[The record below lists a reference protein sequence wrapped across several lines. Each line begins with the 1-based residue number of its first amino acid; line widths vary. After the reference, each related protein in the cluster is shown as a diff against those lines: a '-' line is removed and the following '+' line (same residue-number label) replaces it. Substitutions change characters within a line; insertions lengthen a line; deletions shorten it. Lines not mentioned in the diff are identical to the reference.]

1 MAFPDSSID
10 YRRHPEAYRIG
21 HGERG
26 VFHVHPYKEELLP
39 LWAIRNEEDAIE
51 AIEALEARFRDYRQ
65 QDDFVGMD
73 MTRKY
78 LQMGYTRS
86 RRYARYPGGRKR
98 DKNGEAITPRNADA
112 EKARIAERY
121 QKALD
126 AVREDTGYCRAKK
139 AHQRKV
145 RR

>member
-10 YRRHPEAYRIG
+10 YREHPEAYRIG

-26 VFHVHPYKEELLP
+26 VFHVQPYKDELLP
-39 LWAIRNEEDAIE
+39 LWAIRNEADATEAILAIE
-51 AIEALEARFRDYRQ
+51 ARYRDYRE

-73 MTRKY
+73 MARKY

-98 DKNGEAITPRNADA
+98 DKSGKAIEPRDADA
-112 EKARIAERY
+112 EKARIAQRY

-126 AVREDTGYCRAKK
+126 AVRDDKQYCQAKK
-139 AHQRKV
+139 AHQRMT